1 MEGEWFMDKEVSI
14 SKKNYYIT
22 SAIISL
28 IFAIIFSFMV
38 AGIMNNANLTNGNSV
53 FSTAIIFLPAIFV
66 FFETYSLT
74 LIVVLEKISK
84 K

>member
-1 MEGEWFMDKEVSI
+1 MDKDFSI

-28 IFAIIFSFMV
+28 IFAIIFSFIG

-66 FFETYSLT
+66 FFETNSLT
-74 LIVVLEKISK
+74 LIVVLWKISK